1 MQLVEGWARAGPRVQ
16 AWRMGPTEDRVAG
29 TRLGGNGAERT
40 VGRGYMVHTANMYV
54 CTVSMR
60 M

>member
-40 VGRGYMVHTANMYV
+40 VGRGYGTYSQHV
-54 CTVSMR
+54 R
-60 M
+60 MHS